1 MLKIWR
7 NFSRLTVA
15 PTDKTR
21 VAGRAAHGR
30 LLRVKMSM
38 TQTKCIAMKTS
49 TSLLC
54 LLVIGI
60 STSTAIAAD
69 PPPISIEGTWQC
81 GPYTMTTAKFTAT
94 GSNKVNYK
102 RGGSYYDFAI
112 MTITTTDG
120 TKTTL
125 NTQTDGT
132 WSQSGEVLT
141 TKAVTVQVLSS
152 DNPRY
157 PIEAAQ
163 RAANEQQAKQE
174 TVRNRIR
181 VRNTS
186 MTLRPVNPASKE
198 TDIDVVCRR
207 L

>member
-1 MLKIWR
+1 
-7 NFSRLTVA
+7 
-15 PTDKTR
+15 
-21 VAGRAAHGR
+21 
-30 LLRVKMSM
+30 MST
-38 TQTKCIAMKTS
+38 TQTDRIAMKIT

-54 LLVIGI
+54 LLVIAI
-60 STSTAIAAD
+60 SVSTAIAAD

-94 GSNKVNYK
+94 GSNKVSYK
-102 RGGSYYDFAI
+102 RGGDYYDFAI

-125 NTQTDGT
+125 NTQTNGT
-132 WSQSGEVLT
+132 WSQAGDVLT

-157 PIEAAQ
+157 TVDMAQ
-163 RAANEQQAKQE
+163 RAANEKQAAQQASS
-174 TVRNRIR
+174 NRIR
-181 VRNTS
+181 VRNNS
-186 MTLRPVNPASKE
+186 MTLRPVKPDSKE
-198 TDIDVVCRR
+198 ADIDVACRR

>member
-1 MLKIWR
+1 L
-7 NFSRLTVA
+7 SRLYT
-15 PTDKTR
+15 
-21 VAGRAAHGR
+21 HWR
-30 LLRVKMSM
+30 LLAVKMAKIR
-38 TQTKCIAMKTS
+38 TEFIAMNTI

-54 LLVIGI
+54 LFAIGI
-60 STSTAIAAD
+60 SASTAMAAD

-81 GPYTMTTAKFTAT
+81 GPYTMTTAKFSAT

-125 NTQTDGT
+125 NTQTNGS
-132 WSQSGEVLT
+132 WSQAGDVLT
-141 TKAVTVQVLSS
+141 TKAATVQVLSS

-157 PIEAAQ
+157 PVEAAQ
-163 RAANEQQAKQE
+163 RAADAEQANRE
-174 TVRNRIR
+174 AVRNRIR

-186 MTLRPVNPASKE
+186 MTLRPTKPTSKE
-198 TDIDVVCRR
+198 ADIDVVCRR